1 MGNLREKYTDEEW
14 EAKVDKIKEDKLNG
28 KPETELYL
36 NLSSK
41 EIYTLRNLKEILS
54 EFYYPHE
61 LSLLDK
67 WIDWK
72 QK

>member
-1 MGNLREKYTDEEW
+1 MGNLRDKYTDEEW
-14 EAKVDKIKEDKLNG
+14 EVLADKIKEDRLNG

-36 NLSSK
+36 NLSNK
-41 EIYTLRNLKEILS
+41 EIHTLKKLKETLS

-61 LSLLDK
+61 LLLLDK
-67 WIDWK
+67 WIYWK